1 MQSEFISIKGLYEKN
16 DGLFFRKC
24 WKRKNWLWGDDHI
37 VQYSWWRLDPFV
49 TYESLGHKT
58 QKEKNIMTSLPPPVG
73 DARLFLFLHCVILI
87 MAAQQRSSIWV
98 MFIWPVFACWPDMIV
113 SNWWLNGPLIFVIDF
128 RKSFSSFSSS
138 GNSRSST
145 LLRATSPLISWQ
157 SAFRI
162 SKMPPRFYM
171 FYFLFFSFPPPI
183 FLFHSGS
190 LLLDWF

>member
-1 MQSEFISIKGLYEKN
+1 MMGFFFVNVENVKTDFGAMTVSCSIADDDLIPSLRTNLSAIKRRRRKILWRLCHHQSEMQG
-16 DGLFFRKC
+16 FF
-24 WKRKNWLWGDDHI
+24 
-37 VQYSWWRLDPFV
+37 F
-49 TYESLGHKT
+49 
-58 QKEKNIMTSLPPPVG
+58 
-73 DARLFLFLHCVILI
+73 FLHCVILI

-171 FYFLFFSFPPPI
+171 FYFLFFYFPPPI